1 MGRKDACFF
10 FPSLAMLQS
19 VFNPWIVLMTDQLA
33 IKNKSQ
39 RLERLLEISRTL
51 SATLDLQALLN
62 TIIEVAQELTK
73 SEVASLLL
81 YDEASKEL
89 RFEASPGYQREDL
102 QSITVPLDSSVA
114 GWIFSNASAMVIQD
128 AREDPRVYRQVDKKL
143 GFETHSIL
151 GVPLI
156 VKGEPLGVLEA
167 VNKLDNG
174 HYTEDDLAILE
185 TLAAQAAVAIENARL
200 LQNIQNAN
208 EELKRLDR
216 MKSDFIAIASHEL
229 RTPLGLILGHATF
242 LKEIIPTEHQEQMEV
257 IIRSAM
263 RLKTIIEDMA
273 TIAHKEQGQ
282 SRVRREP
289 FSLSRMIEETAGS
302 FREEAKSK
310 EIAFEFDVPEGDPLM
325 VEGDREKLD
334 IVLTNLIKNALTFTD
349 PGGQIGVKAE
359 GDGELVKVFVVDTG
373 IGIPEKDVARVF
385 DRFYQVESHLTR
397 KHGGMGLGLSIA
409 KAMVDMHNG
418 QIWCESKEG
427 TGSLFCF
434 ILPKTQKAADNVGK
448 VFVSS

>member
-1 MGRKDACFF
+1 
-10 FPSLAMLQS
+10 
-19 VFNPWIVLMTDQLA
+19 MTDRSVV
-33 IKNKSQ
+33 KNKSQ

-51 SATLDLQALLN
+51 SATLDLRALLL
-62 TIIEVAQELTK
+62 TIIEVAQELTN
-73 SEVASLLL
+73 SEAASLLL
-81 YDEASKEL
+81 YDDESKEL

-114 GWIFSNASAMVIQD
+114 GWIFTNAKPMVIQD
-128 AREDPRVYRQVDKKL
+128 AKEDPRVYRKVDEKL
-143 GFETHSIL
+143 GFGTESIL

-167 VNKLDNG
+167 VNKLDES

-242 LKEIIPTEHQEQMEV
+242 LKEIIPPKHQEQMDV

-289 FSLSRMIEETAGS
+289 FSMSRMVEETSSS
-302 FREEAKSK
+302 FREEAKEK
-310 EIAFEFDVPEGDPLM
+310 EIAFEFDVPEDDALM

-334 IVLTNLIKNALTFTD
+334 IVLGNLIKNALAFTD
-349 PGGQIGVKAE
+349 PGGQIGIKAE
-359 GDGELVKVFVVDTG
+359 GDGELIKVFVVDTG
-373 IGIPEKDVARVF
+373 IGIPEKDVDRVF

-434 ILPKTQKAADNVGK
+434 IIPKTQKAADSAGK
-448 VFVSS
+448 VFLSS